1 MGAKIS
7 RIAKRFGFLPQCRV
21 RILMVGIDAS
31 GKTTILYKL
40 KLGDLLKTK
49 PTVDHDFY
57 FKISRFFSLPNNSVP
72 VDIIFYRPGFNVETI
87 ECKNICFDIWDIGGQ
102 SKIRPLWRHYFL
114 NVQGVIFVVDSTDR
128 ERISEARN
136 ELHWIL
142 SDNEL
147 ANASLLVFA
156 NKQDLQNAMT
166 SSEVADKLGLHCLGQ
181 RPWYIQGTSAHS
193 GCGLYEGLDWL
204 SKNISLKAESFS
216 YSHIPHVFSHRNH
229 QNEIDLTL
237 IELEKEIVIF

>member
-49 PTVDHDFY
+49 PTVGIQTH
-57 FKISRFFSLPNNSVP
+57 SLLRDLMADWKSDDNQERKKEGNC
-72 VDIIFYRPGFNVETI
+72 FNVETI

-216 YSHIPHVFSHRNH
+216 YSHIPHLFSHRNH
-229 QNEIDLTL
+229 QNEIDVTL

>member
-1 MGAKIS
+1 MANKLHHYKSEKANGLHS
-7 RIAKRFGFLPQCRV
+7 FPLSEH
-21 RILMVGIDAS
+21 ILLYPFSLFPSNSATPGNGIDLQHKGLFLFFIGFRI
-31 GKTTILYKL
+31 GK
-40 KLGDLLKTK
+40 
-49 PTVDHDFY
+49 
-57 FKISRFFSLPNNSVP
+57 S
-72 VDIIFYRPGFNVETI
+72 FNVETI

-216 YSHIPHVFSHRNH
+216 YSHIPHLFSHRNH